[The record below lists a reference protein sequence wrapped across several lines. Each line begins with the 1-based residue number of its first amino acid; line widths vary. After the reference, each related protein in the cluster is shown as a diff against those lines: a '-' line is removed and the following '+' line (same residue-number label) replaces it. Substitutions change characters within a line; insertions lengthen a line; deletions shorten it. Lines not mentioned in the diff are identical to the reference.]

1 MKCDVCGEELAN
13 SEEVKAHMEREH
25 PLDER
30 GEQLPVEPS
39 EEKAE
44 ENAQEP
50 EPIVRPVR

>member
-1 MKCDVCGEELAN
+1 MKCDICGEELAN
-13 SEEVKAHMEREH
+13 SEEVKAHKEREH

-44 ENAQEP
+44 EP
-50 EPIVRPVR
+50 ERIVRPVR